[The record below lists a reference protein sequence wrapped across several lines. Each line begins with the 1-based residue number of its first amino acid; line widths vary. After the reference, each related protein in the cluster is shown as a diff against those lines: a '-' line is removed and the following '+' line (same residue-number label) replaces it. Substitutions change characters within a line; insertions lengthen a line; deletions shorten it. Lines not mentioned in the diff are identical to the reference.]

1 MRFAIASWWFLPSWE
16 SSVPSPISTR
26 PKLAGA
32 CASALEPKGVAFFG
46 IDANQQDGV
55 TAMGRF
61 SNENGLPFPF
71 LKDVGNELADLLKV
85 ERTPEVIV
93 LDAKRAIRYRG
104 RIDDQFALGVHRPSP
119 TRRDLSVT
127 LEELLNG
134 RTVSIA
140 KTEPVGC
147 RISRMRRSGKGEVTY
162 SNQVARILRDRCVVC
177 HRPGDIAPFALT
189 SYKEAA
195 GWAETIVEVVRDGR
209 MPPGTP
215 APSMASSP
223 TMPT

>member
-1 MRFAIASWWFLPSWE
+1 MATLGTFLILLAGVGQNAPAEPRAAIAFQLQDFRGAAHSLDEVRDRKLVVLAFLGVECPLANQYA
-16 SSVPSPISTR
+16 
-26 PKLAGA
+26 PKLVELAR
-32 CASALEPKGVAFFG
+32 ALKPKGVAFFG

-119 TRRDLSVT
+119 TRRDLSVA
-127 LEELLNG
+127 LEELLDG
-134 RTVSIA
+134 REVSIA

-147 RISRMRRSGKGEVTY
+147 RISRMRRPGKGEVTY
-162 SNQVARILRDRCVVC
+162 SNQVA
-177 HRPGDIAPFALT
+177 
-189 SYKEAA
+189 
-195 GWAETIVEVVRDGR
+195 
-209 MPPGTP
+209 
-215 APSMASSP
+215 PS
-223 TMPT
+223 